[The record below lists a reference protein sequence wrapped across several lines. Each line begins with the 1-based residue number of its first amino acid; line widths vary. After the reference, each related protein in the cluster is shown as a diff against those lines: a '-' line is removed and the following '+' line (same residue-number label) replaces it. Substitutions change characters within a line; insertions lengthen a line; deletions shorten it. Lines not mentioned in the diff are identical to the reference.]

1 MPSEPA
7 NALPA
12 TSRPPAADL
21 PPAPSLPPSAFCLP
35 PSSPTHRT
43 ALFSALAAAGILAI
57 SALFTPDALPKF
69 DLCTFHRLTG
79 LPCPSCGLTR
89 AFCAISHGDFAAA
102 WRFNPFGFLF
112 YAGVLAVPAWAAWK
126 WRNPHLTPSPRWQR
140 AAWIGGLAIF
150 LLMCA
155 HNVWRV
161 VCR

>member
-7 NALPA
+7 NPSPA
-12 TSRPPAADL
+12 DSGNRDVRLTVL
-21 PPAPSLPPSAFCLP
+21 CC
-35 PSSPTHRT
+35 
-43 ALFSALAAAGILAI
+43 ALAAVGALTF

-69 DLCTFHRLTG
+69 DICTFHRFTG
-79 LPCPSCGLTR
+79 LPCPGCGLTR

-112 YAGVLAVPAWAAWK
+112 YAGVLAVPVWAAWK
-126 WRNPHLTPSPRWQR
+126 WQKPGKTTLPSRWQR
-140 AAWIGGLAIF
+140 VVWTCVLVVF